1 MSEENVELVRKSI
14 EAWNQRDLETL
25 MSYTT
30 SDVEWEAGGPAAV
43 EQPLYAG
50 RDELTRGTE
59 ALWETWEEF
68 RLQET
73 EVRDLGDS
81 VLWMGRMQLRG
92 GASHVEL
99 DQEFAIRYWVRDGEI
114 ARGKAFL
121 SWQEALE
128 DDGLQEIARGKA
140 FLSWQEAPEDDGL
153 QE

>member
-1 MSEENVELVRKSI
+1 MSQENVELVRKSI
-14 EAWNQRDLETL
+14 EAWNQRDRETL

-43 EQPLYAG
+43 EQPIYAG
-50 RDELTRGTE
+50 RDELARGTE

-81 VLWMGRMQLRG
+81 VLWMGRMKLKG

-99 DQEFAIRYWVRDGEI
+99 DQEFAIRFSVRGGEI

-121 SWQEALE
+121 SWQEALD
-128 DDGLQEIARGKA
+128 DDGLRE
-140 FLSWQEAPEDDGL
+140 
-153 QE
+153 

>member
-1 MSEENVELVRKSI
+1 MSRENVELVRRSI
-14 EAWNQRDLETL
+14 EAWNQRDLKTL

-43 EQPLYAG
+43 ERPFYEG
-50 RDELTRGTE
+50 RDELARGTQ

-81 VLWMGRMQLRG
+81 VLWMGSMLLKG
-92 GASHVEL
+92 GVSQVEL
-99 DQEFAIRYWVRDGEI
+99 DQEFAIRFSVRDGEI

-121 SWQEALE
+121 SCQKALE
-128 DDGLQEIARGKA
+128 AAGLSE
-140 FLSWQEAPEDDGL
+140 
-153 QE
+153 